1 MGESLDRHMIGRG
14 LLCAAW
20 LALVL
25 TGCSGVPHVS
35 PSKHQETG
43 SSTDGSPTPR
53 YSGGDGSSC
62 DRPVV
67 INVRGWR
74 EGVAAEYQYL
84 KEKFPGG
91 QRGSQALAVGQDG
104 RRYDVIEWIRADG
117 TAVRVCFD
125 INQFFGNDESL
136 Q

>member
-1 MGESLDRHMIGRG
+1 MEARP
-14 LLCAAW
+14 
-20 LALVL
+20 LATAEATGVLV
-25 TGCSGVPHVS
+25 TG
-35 PSKHQETG
+35 PS
-43 SSTDGSPTPR
+43 SSTSV
-53 YSGGDGSSC
+53 GGG
-62 DRPVV
+62 
-67 INVRGWR
+67 

-104 RRYDVIEWIRADG
+104 RRYDVIEWIEADG